1 MLQPKRCPKFDDW
14 KAIDAYTVSIW
25 GLFVLPFAH
34 AIVHW
39 ILVLIYSWFTTMQL
53 QLRSWFAPSY
63 LRPWCY
69 YMASD
74 SFALQHGVVWLF
86 PVAYCR

>member
-34 AIVHW
+34 AIVH
-39 ILVLIYSWFTTMQL
+39 
-53 QLRSWFAPSY
+53 
-63 LRPWCY
+63 
-69 YMASD
+69 
-74 SFALQHGVVWLF
+74 
-86 PVAYCR
+86 